1 MVGLDF
7 LPFVDFPACN
17 LYLYIYITFRLSND
31 WSSLRRQLWR
41 AYTALA
47 HTLRRLQR
55 SDPMVQGSFY
65 LLRRKCGKPN
75 CRCASGTLHAT
86 WVLTRSE
93 QGKDRLYTVP
103 PNQRAPVRRWAAE
116 YRRYQRARAVLVKR
130 YVKLLAL
137 VDQMAEQR
145 RQVWPPRKE
154 SPPA

>member
-1 MVGLDF
+1 
-7 LPFVDFPACN
+7 
-17 LYLYIYITFRLSND
+17 LSND
-31 WSSLRRQLWR
+31 WSSLCQQLWR
-41 AYTALA
+41 AYAAVA

-65 LLRRKCGKPN
+65 LLRRRCGKPN
-75 CRCASGTLHAT
+75 CHCVSGPLHTT

-103 PNQRAPVRRWAAE
+103 PNERAQVRRWAAE

-130 YVKLLAL
+130 HLLLLTL

-145 RQVWPPRKE
+145 RVDWPQRKE
-154 SPPA
+154 SPLPNLNL